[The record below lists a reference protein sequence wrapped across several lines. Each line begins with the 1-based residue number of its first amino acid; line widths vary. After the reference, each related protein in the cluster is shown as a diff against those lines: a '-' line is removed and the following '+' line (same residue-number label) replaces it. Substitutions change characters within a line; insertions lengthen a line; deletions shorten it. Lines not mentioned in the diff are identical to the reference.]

1 MSLEAFKDFI
11 RCYAPG
17 LSEDCLKLA
26 LTGISTKCDLQTYN
40 WVRFASTYFQPGA
53 TFLWAGKEIDK
64 AVANSA
70 YLNGSEFSL
79 SDLAVWAFL
88 EINPEWHKLYGSCK
102 TEGSAKCFVNLRQY
116 YDRLVAIPSVQ
127 KLKPEIHDSRIK
139 PNFSVTSEPRG
150 STLGKTHA
158 SDMLFEKGGKF
169 GELPGAKVGEVV
181 VRFPPEASGY
191 LHIGHA
197 KAALLNQH
205 YRDIF
210 QGRLILRFDDT
221 NPDKE
226 KECYEKSLLSD
237 LPRIG
242 ISWDTMSS
250 TSDHFD
256 KMLQLCEQLI
266 REGKAYVDD
275 TDTETIRVQREARQ
289 ISTCRNNSIEK
300 NLAWWEEMK
309 KGTQQG
315 LRCCVRAKI
324 DMSSNNGALRDPTI
338 YRCKV
343 EPHVR
348 TGSKYKVYP
357 LYDFACPVVD
367 SIEGVTHA
375 LRTSE
380 YNDRNEQYAWICK
393 SLGIRCPLVID
404 YSRLALQNTVL
415 SKRKLAWF
423 VDEGIV
429 DGWDDPRMPTISG
442 ILRHGMT
449 AEGLRQFILAQGSS
463 RSSALMEWDKIW
475 SFNKKIIEPIAPR
488 TTALLLDSLYTSHG
502 GTPPGLVRVRVH
514 GQTGYTK
521 KEVQVHPKNES
532 LGYRTV
538 LLGPEVFVEHAD
550 ALCFKEDENVTFIN
564 WGNLRIMG
572 IHKQDQQIVGIDA
585 SLNLEDTD
593 YKKTLKVT
601 WLADPKDSHPPLIP
615 VSCLT
620 YDNLLNKA
628 ILGKDE
634 DFKLYVNKCSKKEQC
649 LLGDPDLCHVK
660 KGDIIQI
667 QRRGF
672 YICDAP
678 YESTCLATGHESPC
692 VLINIPDGSS
702 KDDIVIIKSEVESS
716 FKSGSAK
723 TNKTA
728 KLDMT
733 PEEAAKAAEQ
743 QRKKQEKKEA
753 RKVGK
758 LQAKQKALEAEPKAT
773 TIINHHQTGSKPAR
787 DAVNDERSN
796 QHLIGCKQ
804 SKQAASKVVVVTD
817 KDGEHSLNKY
827 RTKKQSKL
835 AIETSRETD
844 FSEWYSEL
852 IVKAE
857 LLDYYDIS
865 GCYILRPWAY
875 SMWQTIQQFMNDK
888 LKVMG
893 VENAYF
899 PMFVSKSSLEREKDH
914 VTDFAPEVAWVT
926 KSGHTDLMEP
936 IAIRPTS
943 ETVMYPLFAKWIQSH
958 RDLPFRINQWCNAVR
973 WEFKHPQ
980 PFLRTREFLWQEGH
994 TAFAEKADAEAEV
1007 RAILDLYADVYK
1019 NLLAVPVVKGRKTE
1033 REKFAGADYTTTVE
1047 VYIDGNGRAIQ
1058 GATSHHL
1065 GQNFSR
1071 MFNVTFDHP
1080 VTGKPAYVYQNSWGL
1095 TTRTLGV
1102 LVMVHS
1108 DDKGLVLP
1116 PRIAPYQIVIVPCG
1130 ITAKISA
1137 QEKESLLSAARSV
1150 FDLLSKSNKQF
1161 RVHCDDRDNVSPGWK
1176 FNHWELKG
1184 VPIRLEIG
1192 PQEVAD
1198 QKVCL
1203 VLRYSGERINVS
1215 INSLSSELPHI
1226 FDEIH
1231 DAMFDK
1237 ATKSL
1242 ANHVIPVNN
1251 LSELCTALD
1260 QKSLVLA
1267 PFCCDKDCEEVIRH
1281 ESARNVIVEPG
1292 APAMGAKSLCI
1303 PFACDFNP
1311 KLNCGCPPS
1320 DTPCFNRSYCS
1331 RKAVSYTLFGR
1342 SY

>member
-127 KLKPEIHDSRIK
+127 KLKTEIHDSRIK
-139 PNFSVTSEPRG
+139 PNFSVTSELRG

-226 KECYEKSLLSD
+226 KECYEKSILSD

-521 KEVQVHPKNES
+521 KE
-532 LGYRTV
+532 
-538 LLGPEVFVEHAD
+538 
-550 ALCFKEDENVTFIN
+550 
-564 WGNLRIMG
+564 
-572 IHKQDQQIVGIDA
+572 
-585 SLNLEDTD
+585 
-593 YKKTLKVT
+593 
-601 WLADPKDSHPPLIP
+601 
-615 VSCLT
+615 
-620 YDNLLNKA
+620 
-628 ILGKDE
+628 
-634 DFKLYVNKCSKKEQC
+634 KEQC

-914 VTDFAPEVAWVT
+914 VAWVT

-1267 PFCCDKDCEEVIRH
+1267 PFCCDKDCEEIKDNAISQ
-1281 ESARNVIVEPG
+1281 EKQSLYNIWNVIVEPG